1 MIRLSATTH
10 KLQAV
15 LAGAVTT
22 NQLHCVVCYSDDNG
36 STYVGGTQLTST
48 NDTTQVDIC
57 AAPAASTVRDIDNLS
72 IRNRDTAAATV
83 TVMLDSSGA
92 DSEIVKATLAV
103 GDTLSYT
110 HGDGWKTLDA
120 SGQVKSSAS
129 GGGGV
134 SDGDKGDITVS
145 SSGAVWTVDND
156 AITYAKM
163 QNVSAT
169 DKLLGRSTAGSG
181 DVEEIACTAFARSI
195 LDDAD
200 EATFKATVNL
210 EIGTDVQAY
219 DADLAA
225 IAALTATSDNFIQA
239 KSSAWASRTPT
250 QVTADLIAFVGDSGS
265 GGTKGLVPAPT
276 TGDAAKYLKGNGTWA
291 TVSGSG
297 DFMADGSVPMTGVL
311 KEKKGSDITA
321 AATTDLGTATGNTV
335 DVTHSSG
342 TLAIT
347 SLGGASL
354 QAGTEIETPF
364 IISSGTLTLTHHATN
379 LYLAGWANI
388 TLANGDVIRW
398 RKMHDSNAEWKM
410 VGGVKAD
417 GTAWVVAA
425 AGKVVQVVEGTP
437 YTTYTN
443 GAYVIP
449 YDDTIPQN
457 TEGGEFLTVTVTPT
471 SASNRLVI
479 DCTFNGTPA
488 TAATVTIAL
497 FQDSTANALRA
508 AGSNF
513 GSGYHQVVSLHHE
526 MAAGT
531 TSATT
536 FKIRAGTNTGG
547 SLAINGTGANRIFGG
562 VNACTLTVRE
572 IKV

>member
-1 MIRLSATTH
+1 
-10 KLQAV
+10 
-15 LAGAVTT
+15 
-22 NQLHCVVCYSDDNG
+22 
-36 STYVGGTQLTST
+36 
-48 NDTTQVDIC
+48 
-57 AAPAASTVRDIDNLS
+57 
-72 IRNRDTAAATV
+72 
-83 TVMLDSSGA
+83 
-92 DSEIVKATLAV
+92 
-103 GDTLSYT
+103 
-110 HGDGWKTLDA
+110 
-120 SGQVKSSAS
+120 
-129 GGGGV
+129 
-134 SDGDKGDITVS
+134 
-145 SSGAVWTVDND
+145 
-156 AITYAKM
+156 M

-276 TGDAAKYLKGNGTWA
+276 TGDAAKYLKGDGTWA

-297 DFMADGSVPMTGVL
+297 DFMADGSVPMTGAL
-311 KEKKGSDITA
+311 KENKGSDITA
-321 AATTDLGTATGNTV
+321 AATTDLGTATGNSP

-354 QAGTEIETPF
+354 QAGTEIATRF
-364 IISSGTLTLTHHATN
+364 VITGGTLTLTHHATN
-379 LYLAGWANI
+379 LYLAGGANI

-398 RKMHDSNAEWKM
+398 RKMHSSNAEWKM

-425 AGKVVQVVEGTP
+425 VSAGKVKQIVYTASGAVASGT
-437 YTTYTN
+437 TQ
-443 GAYVIP
+443 IP
-449 YDDTIPQN
+449 NDDTIPQN
-457 TEGGEFLTVTVTPT
+457 TEGTAWTALDTTITPT
-471 SASNRLVI
+471 SASSLLVI
-479 DCTFNGTPA
+479 ELTVS
-488 TAATVTIAL
+488 TASNNTSGANVIAAL
-497 FQDSTANALRA
+497 FQDSTANALA
-508 AGSNF
+508 ASITRSTAVNAETTF
-513 GSGYHQVVSLHHE
+513 NLRYVMV
-526 MAAGT
+526 AGA

-536 FKIRAGTNTGG
+536 FKVRFGPDATGG
-547 SLAINGTGANRIFGG
+547 TVTVNGVNTARRFGG
-562 VNACTLTVRE
+562 AAVSTLSITEVTP
-572 IKV
+572 